1 MHVII
6 MAVSSRL
13 RLVPIAALIVSLA
26 SFSSSAMAESPQ
38 GIQEVAYQLH
48 MVFFSHEAGLSS
60 VIDPQMFVS
69 ASGTPA
75 GTGPQGIHH
84 VANFAPAPANDPPG
98 TELYNANGQD
108 MGVMLGAWE
117 ASSGRAMLQC
127 RGGAETIRSEFR
139 NLIPN
144 GLYTLFVVHFDVQ
157 SGPGRFTP
165 LGAADG
171 SNDSFVANAAGQG
184 QAMSSVSP
192 CLTPGSEAVVLVWN
206 SDGQTHGSSIGSPG
220 ITSHNQLIFRVPP
233 SGTNATPSVGAA
245 VVTPHVVSS
254 DGGLSAS
261 FTVSFSSVSAGQG
274 EVYFGPGPGCK
285 GLVGVAT
292 EDSGAGTT
300 SHSVSVSGNDLSG
313 SIGGDPIQPGTT
325 YSFEVLTVTSS
336 GVQVDNNNG
345 ACYIVTVP
353 ASATPPGS

>member
-1 MHVII
+1 
-6 MAVSSRL
+6 
-13 RLVPIAALIVSLA
+13 
-26 SFSSSAMAESPQ
+26 
-38 GIQEVAYQLH
+38 
-48 MVFFSHEAGLSS
+48 
-60 VIDPQMFVS
+60 
-69 ASGTPA
+69 
-75 GTGPQGIHH
+75 
-84 VANFAPAPANDPPG
+84 
-98 TELYNANGQD
+98 
-108 MGVMLGAWE
+108 MLGAWE

-254 DGGLSAS
+254 DGAFRHRLPCPS
-261 FTVSFSSVSAGQG
+261 VVSAP
-274 EVYFGPGPGCK
+274 VRAK
-285 GLVGVAT
+285 STLVRDRAVR
-292 EDSGAGTT
+292 DS
-300 SHSVSVSGNDLSG
+300 SG
-313 SIGGDPIQPGTT
+313 SRPRTVGGHHQPLR
-325 YSFEVLTVTSS
+325 ERER
-336 GVQVDNNNG
+336 Q
-345 ACYIVTVP
+345 
-353 ASATPPGS
+353 

>member
-1 MHVII
+1 
-6 MAVSSRL
+6 
-13 RLVPIAALIVSLA
+13 
-26 SFSSSAMAESPQ
+26 
-38 GIQEVAYQLH
+38 
-48 MVFFSHEAGLSS
+48 
-60 VIDPQMFVS
+60 
-69 ASGTPA
+69 
-75 GTGPQGIHH
+75 
-84 VANFAPAPANDPPG
+84 
-98 TELYNANGQD
+98 
-108 MGVMLGAWE
+108 
-117 ASSGRAMLQC
+117 
-127 RGGAETIRSEFR
+127 
-139 NLIPN
+139 
-144 GLYTLFVVHFDVQ
+144 
-157 SGPGRFTP
+157 
-165 LGAADG
+165 
-171 SNDSFVANAAGQG
+171 
-184 QAMSSVSP
+184 MSSVSP